1 MKDYF
6 KREINVGDFIVYG
19 KSSRHNPLNVGVVKE
34 VTEDAL
40 TVLGNGNS
48 KPGTIHCY
56 PHMDNGVNKRV
67 IVLPDMLQEYLDE

>member
-6 KREINVGDFIVYG
+6 KREISVGDFIVYG
-19 KSSRHNPLNVGVVKE
+19 KSSRHKPLNVGVVQE

-67 IVLPDMLQEYLDE
+67 IVLPEIYEGYLYE